1 MTQHEQGLTSEYMWN
16 VLSLYGR
23 GTSQNVIKLT
33 QYRID
38 LLPVQEERWL
48 GRSIIQNG
56 CRIDYSCDE
65 EQNIFGTVFI
75 VNKLIRS
82 RVINFNVKI
91 SVLCGLFETV
101 LQEILKFH

>member
-48 GRSIIQNG
+48 GRSSIQNG
-56 CRIDYSCDE
+56 CR
-65 EQNIFGTVFI
+65 TVFI